1 MDRFFSHLK
10 QPFTSVWMS
19 LGFVI
24 GVVVTVFYYQTLEFT
39 VITISILI
47 VSTYFKPFLTVLL
60 GFICGICCVAAHFI
74 LFYSFELPNEH
85 EKYAYS
91 VNVVVEEVISSTPP
105 QYVKVKITRLE
116 DSEYSQFRAPN
127 ALLSINST
135 QPIQPGDAFTA
146 QVRLKNFRG
155 IKNFTVFDSQLYA
168 FTQKIAFKGT
178 VLNKQLAIYNRPQNN
193 HIADYRTYV
202 KKLVSSAELNWLYY
216 VLLTGDKSLMTFEH
230 KQLMQS
236 LGLSH
241 LLAISGLHISLVFGF
256 CYFSVRCLLKL
267 IKPELNQSLNIAIFY
282 SAAGFVA
289 AFIYVYLSDFI
300 ISATRALIMLGCYLL
315 LYYLAKQA
323 LRWRSILYALVI
335 ILAVNPFSLLNP
347 GLYFSFLAVCIIFMV
362 LKQFPLRGHSLL
374 ANIRTLF
381 VIQLGLFIGL
391 LPLSLYFF
399 NGVSLAGLV
408 LNLVAIPILS
418 FVLMPALFL
427 SVLLGLLTDWHA
439 FIVLYDF
446 PLTYIYQMLLAIPQ
460 HIRWLNVGQ
469 VSITTVVLLYSVVP
483 LLYFIELRVLACI
496 PLLTLLSNYYFTQS
510 SLWQLNVFDIGHG
523 LMVLIKKDKHAFI
536 YDFGPSYFNRFSR
549 VPSVLLPYI
558 DAHNLTVSTAI
569 VSHQDND
576 HAGGVAHFKAAGYAW
591 SFDYFHPNGVYN
603 DCIATTRDFNGL
615 SIQTFA
621 KEEFNNSNDNSCI
634 VKISAANYSVLLT
647 GDISKTRESQLIK
660 KKDDLQST
668 VLISPHHGSDSSSG
682 DEFIKA
688 VNPTIVIHSSA
699 YQGQWQFPSK
709 AVVER
714 YNKINAKQYSTGD
727 VGHVRVD
734 FYAKHHELT
743 TARAQES
750 YWFIKD

>member
-1 MDRFFSHLK
+1 M
-10 QPFTSVWMS
+10 SV
-19 LGFVI
+19 
-24 GVVVTVFYYQTLEFT
+24 
-39 VITISILI
+39 
-47 VSTYFKPFLTVLL
+47 YFKPFLTVLL
-60 GFICGICCVAAHFI
+60 GFICAICCVAIHFT
-74 LFYSFELPNEH
+74 LFYSFELPNQH

-91 VNVVVEEVISSTPP
+91 VNVVVEEVISSVPP
-105 QYVKVKITRLE
+105 QYVKVKINRLE
-116 DSEYSQFRAPN
+116 AHQYSQFRAPN

-135 QPIQPGDAFTA
+135 QPIHSGDTFDA
-146 QVRLKNFRG
+146 QVRLNKFRG

-168 FTQKIAFKGT
+168 FTQKIAFKGR
-178 VLNKQLAIYNRPQNN
+178 VLNKQLAIYNLPQND
-193 HIADYRTYV
+193 HITAYRAYI

-256 CYFSVRCLLKL
+256 CYFVVRCLLKL
-267 IKPELNQSLNIAIFY
+267 IKPELNQSLNISIFY

-362 LKQFPLRGHSLL
+362 VKQFPLRGHSLL
-374 ANIRTLF
+374 ANVRTLF

-427 SVLLGLLTDWHA
+427 SVLLGLFTDWHA

-446 PLTYIYQMLLAIPQ
+446 PLQYIYQMLQEIPE
-460 HIRWLNVGQ
+460 HIRWFNVGQ
-469 VSITTVVLLYSVVP
+469 ISITTVVLLYSMVP
-483 LLYFIELRVLACI
+483 LVYFIELRILACI
-496 PLLTLLSNYYFTQS
+496 PLLTLLFNYYFTQT
-510 SLWQLNVFDIGHG
+510 SLWQLNVFDVGHG
-523 LMVLIKKDKHAFI
+523 LMVLIVKDKHAFI

-558 DAHNLTVSTAI
+558 NAHNLTVSTAI

-576 HAGGVAHFKAAGYAW
+576 HAGGVAHFKAAGYAM
-591 SFDYFHPNGVYN
+591 SFDYFHPHNASN
-603 DCIATTRDFNGL
+603 DCRTTQLNFHGL

-621 KEEFNNSNDNSCI
+621 KGEFNNNNDNSCV
-634 VKISAANYSVLLT
+634 VKVSDANHSVLLT
-647 GDISKTRESQLIK
+647 GDISKAREFQLIEK
-660 KKDDLQST
+660 GYNLHST
-668 VLISPHHGSDSSSG
+668 VLVSPHHGSDSSSS

-688 VNPTIVIHSSA
+688 VNPKWVIHSSA
-699 YQGQWQFPSK
+699 FKGKWQFPSK

-714 YNKINAKQYSTGD
+714 YNKINANQYSTGD
-727 VGHVRVD
+727 VGQVRVD
-734 FYAKHHELT
+734 FYAKHLELT

>member
-19 LGFVI
+19 LGFVV

-60 GFICGICCVAAHFI
+60 GFICGICSVAAHFI
-74 LFYSFELPNEH
+74 LFYSFELPEQH

-91 VNVVVEEVISSTPP
+91 VGVVIEEVISATPP

-116 DSEYSQFRAPN
+116 DREYSHFRAPS
-127 ALLSINST
+127 ALLSINFA
-135 QPIQPGDAFTA
+135 QPIQSGDAFNA
-146 QVRLKNFRG
+146 QVRLKNYRA
-155 IKNFTVFDSQLYA
+155 IKNFTVFDNQLYA

-178 VLNKQLAIYNRPQNN
+178 VLNKQLNIKSSQKSNAVS
-193 HIADYRTYV
+193 AYRAYV
-202 KKLVSSAELNWLYY
+202 KKLVNNAELNWLYY

-230 KQLMQS
+230 KELMQS

-256 CYFSVRCLLKL
+256 CYFVTRFCLKL
-267 IKPELNQSLNIAIFY
+267 LKPELNQALNVSIFY
-282 SAAGFVA
+282 SAAGFIVA
-289 AFIYVYLSDFI
+289 FLYVYLSDFI

-315 LYYLAKQA
+315 LYYLAKQS

-362 LKQFPLRGHSLL
+362 LKQFPLRGHTLL
-374 ANIRTLF
+374 ANIRTLV

-427 SVLLGLLTDWHA
+427 SVLLGLLTDWYA

-446 PLTYIYQMLLAIPQ
+446 PLAYIYQMLQAIPQ

-469 VSITTVVLLYSVVP
+469 ISITTVVLLYSAVP
-483 LLYFIELRVLACI
+483 LLYFIELRLLACI
-496 PLLTLLSNYYFTQS
+496 PLLTLLFNYYFTQT
-510 SLWQLNVFDIGHG
+510 SLWRLNVFDVGHG
-523 LMVLIKKDKHAFI
+523 LMVLIEKDKHAFI

-558 DAHNLTVSTAI
+558 DAHNLIVSTAI

-591 SFDYFHPNGVYN
+591 SFDYFHPSGVYN
-603 DCIATTRDFNGL
+603 DCIATTIDFQGL

-621 KEEFNNSNDNSCI
+621 KEEFNNSNDNSCV
-634 VKISAANYSVLLT
+634 VKISSANHSVLLT
-647 GDISKTRESQLIK
+647 GDISKARESKLIK
-660 KKDDLQST
+660 KGDDLQST
-668 VLISPHHGSDSSSG
+668 VLLSPHHGSDSSSSV
-682 DEFIKA
+682 EFIKA
-688 VNPTIVIHSSA
+688 VNPTFVIHSSA

-709 AVVER
+709 AVVKR
-714 YNKINAKQYSTGD
+714 YSEIHAKQYSTGD
-727 VGHVRVD
+727 VGQIRVD
-734 FYAKHHELT
+734 FYAKHLELS
-743 TARAQES
+743 TARGEES

>member
-1 MDRFFSHLK
+1 M
-10 QPFTSVWMS
+10 
-19 LGFVI
+19 
-24 GVVVTVFYYQTLEFT
+24 
-39 VITISILI
+39 
-47 VSTYFKPFLTVLL
+47 YFKPFLTVLL
-60 GFICGICCVAAHFI
+60 GFICAICCVAIHFI
-74 LFYSFELPNEH
+74 LFYSFELPNQH

-105 QYVKVKITRLE
+105 QYVKVKINRLE
-116 DSEYSQFRAPN
+116 AHQYSQFRAPK

-135 QPIQPGDAFTA
+135 QAVYSGDMFDA
-146 QVRLKNFRG
+146 QVRLNKFRG

-168 FTQKIAFKGT
+168 FTQKIAFKGR
-178 VLNKQLAIYNRPQNN
+178 VLNKQLAISRLEQND
-193 HIADYRTYV
+193 HVTAYRHYI

-216 VLLTGDKSLMTFEH
+216 VLLTGDKSLMTSEH

-256 CYFSVRCLLKL
+256 GFFSVRFLLKL
-267 IKPELNQSLNIAIFY
+267 IRPELNQSLNISLFY
-282 SAAGFVA
+282 SIVGFLA

-300 ISATRALIMLGCYLL
+300 VSATRALIMLGCYLV
-315 LYYLAKQA
+315 LYYSAKQP

-335 ILAVNPFSLLNP
+335 ILFVNPFSVLNP
-347 GLYFSFLAVCIIFMV
+347 GLYFSFLAVCIIFIV
-362 LKQFPLRGHSLL
+362 LKQLPIRGHSLL
-374 ANIRTLF
+374 ATIRTLF
-381 VIQLGLFIGL
+381 VIQLGLFVGL

-427 SVLLGLLTDWHA
+427 TVLLGLLTDWHT
-439 FIVLYDF
+439 FIVFYDS
-446 PLTYIYQMLLAIPQ
+446 PMHSIYQMLQTIPE

-469 VSITTVVLLYSVVP
+469 ISLTSVVVFYSLFP
-483 LLYFIELRVLACI
+483 LVYFIELRILACVPI
-496 PLLTLLSNYYFTQS
+496 LTLLFNYYFTQT
-510 SLWQLNVFDIGHG
+510 SLWQLNVFDVGHG
-523 LMVLIKKDKHAFI
+523 LMVLIVKDKHAFI

-558 DAHNLTVSTAI
+558 NAHNLTVSAAI
-569 VSHQDND
+569 LSHQDND
-576 HAGGVAHFKAAGYAW
+576 HAGGVAHFKAAGYAM
-591 SFDYFHPNGVYN
+591 SFDYFHPHDVSN
-603 DCIATTRDFNGL
+603 DCITTQLNFHGL

-621 KEEFNNSNDNSCI
+621 KGEFNNNNDNSCV
-634 VKISAANYSVLLT
+634 VKVSDANHSVLLT
-647 GDISKTRESQLIK
+647 GDISKAREFQLIEK
-660 KKDDLQST
+660 GYNLHST
-668 VLISPHHGSDSSSG
+668 VLVSPHHGSDSSSS

-688 VNPTIVIHSSA
+688 VNPKWVIHSSA
-699 YQGQWQFPSK
+699 FKGQWQFPSK

-714 YNKINAKQYSTGD
+714 YNKINANQYSTGD

-734 FYAKHHELT
+734 FYAKHLELT

>member
-1 MDRFFSHLK
+1 
-10 QPFTSVWMS
+10 MS
-19 LGFVI
+19 LGFVV
-24 GVVVTVFYYQTLEFT
+24 GVVVTVLYYQTLEFT
-39 VITISILI
+39 VITISTLI

-74 LFYSFELPNEH
+74 LFYSFELPEQH

-91 VNVVVEEVISSTPP
+91 VGVVIEEVISDTPP

-116 DSEYSQFRAPN
+116 DSEYSHFRAPS
-127 ALLSINST
+127 ALLSINFA
-135 QPIQPGDAFTA
+135 QPIQSGDAFNA
-146 QVRLKNFRG
+146 QVRLKNYRA
-155 IKNFTVFDSQLYA
+155 IKNFTVFDNQLYA

-178 VLNKQLAIYNRPQNN
+178 VLNKQLNIKSSQKSNAVS
-193 HIADYRTYV
+193 AYRAYV
-202 KKLVSSAELNWLYY
+202 KKLVNNAELNWLYY

-230 KQLMQS
+230 KELMQS

-256 CYFSVRCLLKL
+256 CYFVTRFCLKL
-267 IKPELNQSLNIAIFY
+267 VKPELNQALNVSIFY
-282 SAAGFVA
+282 SAAGFLVA
-289 AFIYVYLSDFI
+289 FLYVYLSDFI

-315 LYYLAKQA
+315 LYYLAKQS

-362 LKQFPLRGHSLL
+362 LKQFPMRGHTLL

-427 SVLLGLLTDWHA
+427 SVLLGLLTDWYA
-439 FIVLYDF
+439 FIVLYDL
-446 PLTYIYQMLLAIPQ
+446 PLTYIYQMLQAIPQ

-469 VSITTVVLLYSVVP
+469 VSITTVVLLYSAVP
-483 LLYFIELRVLACI
+483 LLYFIELRLLACI
-496 PLLTLLSNYYFTQS
+496 PLLTLLFNHYFTQT
-510 SLWQLNVFDIGHG
+510 SLWRLNVFDVGHG
-523 LMVLIKKDKHAFI
+523 LMVLIEKDKHAFI

-603 DCIATTRDFNGL
+603 DCIATTIDFQGL

-621 KEEFNNSNDNSCI
+621 KEEFNNSNDNSCV
-634 VKISAANYSVLLT
+634 VKISSANHSVLLT
-647 GDISKTRESQLIK
+647 GDISKARESKLIK
-660 KKDDLQST
+660 KGDDLQST
-668 VLISPHHGSDSSSG
+668 VLLSPHHGSDSSSSV
-682 DEFIKA
+682 EFIKA
-688 VNPTIVIHSSA
+688 VNPTFVIHSSA

-709 AVVER
+709 AVVKR
-714 YNKINAKQYSTGD
+714 YSEIHAKQYSTGD
-727 VGHVRVD
+727 VGQIRVD
-734 FYAKHHELT
+734 FYAKHLELS
-743 TARAQES
+743 TARGAES